1 MIIIS
6 FILEY
11 ILSFYLKYTTIF
23 KPLFVYMNI
32 PFLTRCKKNSILILI
47 IGIFYDVMNDTIFI
61 NLLLFLLIYRFS
73 NYLKN
78 KKDNIFYFLI
88 INIVFIIF
96 YKVIN
101 YCILSFLNII
111 KFNINILLTD
121 IYSSF
126 FINIVYT
133 IVLYFIYKKT
143 TGYRIYSKNM
153 L

>member
-61 NLLLFLLIYRFS
+61 NLLLFLLLYRFS

-143 TGYRIYSKNM
+143 IGYRIYSKNM

>member
-61 NLLLFLLIYRFS
+61 NLLLFLLLYRFS

-133 IVLYFIYKKT
+133 IVLYFICKKT

>member
-61 NLLLFLLIYRFS
+61 NLLLFLLLYRLS

-121 IYSSF
+121 IYSSLF
-126 FINIVYT
+126 MNICYT

>member
-1 MIIIS
+1 
-6 FILEY
+6 
-11 ILSFYLKYTTIF
+11 
-23 KPLFVYMNI
+23 MNI

-61 NLLLFLLIYRFS
+61 NLLLFLLLYRFS

-101 YCILSFLNII
+101 YCILSC
-111 KFNINILLTD
+111 K
-121 IYSSF
+121 
-126 FINIVYT
+126 IVYFVGDSKYL
-133 IVLYFIYKKT
+133 VL
-143 TGYRIYSKNM
+143 
-153 L
+153 

>member
-32 PFLTRCKKNSILILI
+32 PFLTKCKKNSILILI
-47 IGIFYDVMNDTIFI
+47 IGIFYDVMNDTFFI
-61 NLLLFLLIYRFS
+61 NLLLFLLLYRFS

-88 INIVFIIF
+88 TNIVFIIF

>member
-61 NLLLFLLIYRFS
+61 NLLLFLLLYRFS

-143 TGYRIYSKNM
+143 TCYRIYSKNM

>member
-61 NLLLFLLIYRFS
+61 NLLLFLILYRFS

-96 YKVIN
+96 YKVIS

-143 TGYRIYSKNM
+143 TCYRIYSKNM